1 MPLLFFFFFPPF
13 VVVVVVTISSLLLES
28 AESKSMCSMY
38 AGCAQFGDYDADI
51 VAGSPSEGNADVEDA
66 SGASEGIS

>member
-1 MPLLFFFFFPPF
+1 
-13 VVVVVVTISSLLLES
+13 
-28 AESKSMCSMY
+28 MCSMY
-38 AGCAQFGDYDADI
+38 AGCAQFGDFDADI

>member
-13 VVVVVVTISSLLLES
+13 VVVVVTISSLLLDS
-28 AESKSMCSMY
+28 AESKSMCSMC
-38 AGCAQFGDYDADI
+38 AGCAQFGDFDADI

-66 SGASEGIS
+66 SGVSEGIS